1 MKKLLLLLFVLLP
14 FETSAQNFVGDGS
27 KYDAYCDVECTIL
40 NKKTIRINI
49 NNECYDII
57 DNEGKP
63 IEPKDETEALNLLA
77 KRGWKLVS
85 SWGTTTGIYFI
96 HFYMKKEVSSD
107 KEIEVGL
114 TKKGKKH

>member
-85 SWGTTTGIYFI
+85 SWGTTTGLYFI
-96 HFYMKKEVSSD
+96 HFYMKKEISSD
-107 KEIEVGL
+107 KEIEAGL
-114 TKKGKKH
+114 TKKGR

>member
-14 FETSAQNFVGDGS
+14 FETSAQNFVDDGS

-63 IEPKDETEALNLLA
+63 IEPKDETGDFLH
-77 KRGWKLVS
+77 
-85 SWGTTTGIYFI
+85 SWNSRCFG
-96 HFYMKKEVSSD
+96 S
-107 KEIEVGL
+107 
-114 TKKGKKH
+114 